1 MLQHMK
7 LILFTAAIT
16 SASFS
21 QPGGLGYGAAI
32 QMATAG
38 LQAMAQLIVRWRR
51 RSGRGGNRPDL
62 RRMRGHPAQYAA

>member
-38 LQAMAQLIVRWRR
+38 LQAMAQLIARWRR

-62 RRMRGHPAQYAA
+62 RRMRGHPAQHAA

>member
-21 QPGGLGYGAAI
+21 QPGGSGYGAAI
-32 QMATAG
+32 EMATAG
-38 LQAMAQLIVRWRR
+38 LQAMARLIDRWRR
-51 RSGRGGNRPDL
+51 RSGRGGNRPDF
-62 RRMRGHPAQYAA
+62 RRMRGHPAQHAA